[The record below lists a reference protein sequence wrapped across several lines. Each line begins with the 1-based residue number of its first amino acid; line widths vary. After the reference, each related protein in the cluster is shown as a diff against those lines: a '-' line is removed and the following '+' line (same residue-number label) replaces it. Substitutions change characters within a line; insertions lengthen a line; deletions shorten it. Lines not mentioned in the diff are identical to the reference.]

1 MHLAA
6 IRPWP
11 ARPIATDDDP
21 VNYSLESRD
30 MYSVAALLFVG
41 VLLVALGL
49 FVAGNMVIVGV
60 GVVALFGA
68 GAFETLGARRS

>member
-1 MHLAA
+1 VESSRAA
-6 IRPWP
+6 H
-11 ARPIATDDDP
+11 DDAG
-21 VNYSLESRD
+21 VNFALESLE

-68 GAFETLGARRS
+68 GAFETLAARRS

>member
-1 MHLAA
+1 MEPSL
-6 IRPWP
+6 
-11 ARPIATDDDP
+11 D
-21 VNYSLESRD
+21 SLETQV

-60 GVVALFGA
+60 GIVALFGA
-68 GAFETLGARRS
+68 GAFETLSARRS

>member
-1 MHLAA
+1 
-6 IRPWP
+6 
-11 ARPIATDDDP
+11 
-21 VNYSLESRD
+21 

-49 FVAGNMVIVGV
+49 FVAGNIVIVGV
-60 GVVALFGA
+60 GIVALFGA

>member
-1 MHLAA
+1 MRRSNL
-6 IRPWP
+6 
-11 ARPIATDDDP
+11 
-21 VNYSLESRD
+21 SLESWN

-49 FVAGNMVIVGV
+49 FAAGNMVVVGA
-60 GVVALFGA
+60 GIVALFGA

>member
-1 MHLAA
+1 VVEA
-6 IRPWP
+6 
-11 ARPIATDDDP
+11 PIATDDYA
-21 VNYSLESRD
+21 VNYSLESKE

-49 FVAGNMVIVGV
+49 FVAGNMIIVGV

-68 GAFETLGARRS
+68 GVFETLAARRS

>member
-1 MHLAA
+1 
-6 IRPWP
+6 
-11 ARPIATDDDP
+11 
-21 VNYSLESRD
+21 

-49 FVAGNMVIVGV
+49 FVAGNMVVVGV

-68 GAFETLGARRS
+68 GAFETLSARRS

>member
-1 MHLAA
+1 VAEA
-6 IRPWP
+6 
-11 ARPIATDDDP
+11 PIATADYT
-21 VNYSLESRD
+21 VNYSLESKE

-49 FVAGNMVIVGV
+49 FVAGNMIIVGV

-68 GAFETLGARRS
+68 GAFETLAARRS

>member
-1 MHLAA
+1 L
-6 IRPWP
+6 RPWRADG
-11 ARPIATDDDP
+11 ARAEDQRVTL
-21 VNYSLESRD
+21 SLEFPF

-60 GVVALFGA
+60 GIVALLGA
-68 GAFETLGARRS
+68 GAFETLAARRS

>member
-1 MHLAA
+1 MADAPL
-6 IRPWP
+6 
-11 ARPIATDDDP
+11 ATDDEA
-21 VNYSLESRD
+21 VNYSLESMD

-49 FVAGNMVIVGV
+49 FVAGNMVVVGV

-68 GAFETLGARRS
+68 GAFETLSARRS